1 MASVAYDDPDD
12 TYDNALDTYD
22 GGRSSVPIADPRY
35 TLIMATPST
44 ILYAASADW
53 RIVIR

>member
-1 MASVAYDDPDD
+1 MASVAYDDPDG

-22 GGRSSVPIADPRY
+22 GGRSSVPIDDPRY
-35 TLIMATPST
+35 TLIMAAPNATLT
-44 ILYAASADW
+44 AASSNW